1 MIKLLFMAFGL
12 DLLMQAHSR
21 KQLSAL
27 TLESRNNRSGEY
39 KKDTL

>member
-27 TLESRNNRSGEY
+27 TLESTDRSGEY